1 MTRNSKIFP
10 YRPQFFSHKNGTILI
25 YQRWKQHI
33 FKLLALV
40 HFTHILIF
48 ITCHWTITSSAGC
61 VDFPS
66 CSCNDGIVK
75 CSSPAW
81 PDHLPRRGIAL
92 QLVTLSL
99 PTHLKDAHKQ
109 SAQQAT
115 IQTVHLKYATMSCYF
130 AALLK
135 LIKKNSCFPNWNWK
149 LELILWHNY
158 QLLL

>member
-1 MTRNSKIFP
+1 M
-10 YRPQFFSHKNGTILI
+10 QA
-25 YQRWKQHI
+25 RWTSQVAAATMG
-33 FKLLALV
+33 LL
-40 HFTHILIF
+40 
-48 ITCHWTITSSAGC
+48 SAC
-61 VDFPS
+61 
-66 CSCNDGIVK
+66 
-75 CSSPAW
+75 PAW
-81 PDHLPRRGIAL
+81 PDHLPRGIAL

-149 LELILWHNY
+149 LELIWWHNY